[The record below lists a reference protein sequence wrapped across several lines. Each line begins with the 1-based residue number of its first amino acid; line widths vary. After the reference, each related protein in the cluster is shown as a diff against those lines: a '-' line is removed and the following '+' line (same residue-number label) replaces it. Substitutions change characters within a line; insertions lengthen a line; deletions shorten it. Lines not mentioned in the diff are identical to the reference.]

1 MTPRKIEGIAL
12 RAAAIGLM
20 AALLAGPVLAGEHDM
35 LLVLPGFPGTSA
47 QAQPYIDRMLRHLE
61 GKLGWPAGS
70 MSGRYLP
77 DGVQGAAELASAAPG
92 LALVDP
98 SVYAGRQKALGMKVI
113 AKVEVNGRGEETY
126 SVVVRKG
133 GPGSLAELKGK
144 TVAGAVVYDPRYVAN
159 VIMDGALGAGDIRTV
174 PEKRPL
180 KALRDVARGT
190 VDAAVV
196 DRAVIEHLAELDFA
210 GEVVVLHTSKPVP
223 APAVVVLGAGVP
235 HAAALAGALV
245 GMCGRPDGA
254 ELCRTLTLTSIKAA
268 SDADY
273 APLLKRYAGG
283 K

>member
-1 MTPRKIEGIAL
+1 MAPSKLGGIAL
-12 RAAAIGLM
+12 GTAAFGLI
-20 AALLAGPVLAGEHDM
+20 AALLTAPVLAGERDM

-47 QAQPYIDRMLRHLE
+47 QAQPYIDKMLRHLE
-61 GKLGWPAGS
+61 AKLGWPAGS

-77 DGVQGAAELASAAPG
+77 DGVQGAADLASASPG

-98 SVYAGRQKALGMKVI
+98 SVYAGQQQALGMKVI
-113 AKVEVNGRGEETY
+113 AKVEVGGRGEETY

-133 GPGSLAELKGK
+133 GPASLGELKGK
-144 TVAGAVVYDPRYVAN
+144 TVAGAVVHDPKYVAN
-159 VIMDGALGAGDIRTV
+159 VIMAGALGPADLRVV

-180 KALRDVARGT
+180 KALRDVARGA

-196 DRAVIEHLAELDFA
+196 DRAVVEHMAELDFA
-210 GEVVVLHTSKPVP
+210 GEVVILHTSKPVP
-223 APAVVVLGAGVP
+223 APAVVVMGAGVP
-235 HAAALAGALV
+235 HAAAIAGALV

-254 ELCRTLTLTSIKAA
+254 ELCKTLTLTSIKAA

-273 APLLKRYAGG
+273 ASLLKRYASG

>member
-1 MTPRKIEGIAL
+1 
-12 RAAAIGLM
+12 
-20 AALLAGPVLAGEHDM
+20 
-35 LLVLPGFPGTSA
+35 A
-47 QAQPYIDRMLRHLE
+47 QAQPYIDKMLRHLE

-77 DGVQGAAELASAAPG
+77 DGVQGSAELASASPG

-98 SVYAGRQKALGMKVI
+98 SVYAGQQKALGMKVI

-126 SVVVRKG
+126 SVVVRRG
-133 GPGSLAELKGK
+133 GPGSLAELKGR
-144 TVAGAVVYDPRYVAN
+144 TVAGAVVHDAKYVAN
-159 VIMDGALGAGDIRTV
+159 VIMGGALEAGEIRTV

-180 KALRDVARGT
+180 KALRDVVRGT

-196 DRAVIEHLAELDFA
+196 DRAVIEHMAELDFA
-210 GEVVVLHTSKPVP
+210 GEVVILHTSKPVP
-223 APAVVVLGAGVP
+223 APAVVVIGAGVP
-235 HAAALAGALV
+235 HASAIAGALV

-254 ELCRTLTLTSIKAA
+254 ELCKTLTLTSIKSA

-273 APLLKRYAGG
+273 APLLKRYASG